1 MLKRLASIVCLVLMS
16 VAVQAAPLP
25 DLTILEVK
33 SGSLDKGEIWVH
45 IKNIGN
51 ATSAP
56 SAFHVFLDSAVLGS
70 DPNKITL
77 SWPHPGLTPGKDQ
90 WVLIKTKYLLSQ
102 VKYGIR
108 VNGQAQIKESNFS
121 NNSKV
126 GQFGGKP

>member
-1 MLKRLASIVCLVLMS
+1 MFKRLALIVCLALAS
-16 VAVQAAPLP
+16 VAVHAAPLP

-33 SGSLDKGEIWVH
+33 GGNLDNGEILVR
-45 IKNIGN
+45 IKNIGK

-56 SAFHVFLDSAVLGS
+56 SAFHVFLNSSNAGDEPHNV
-70 DPNKITL
+70 TL
-77 SWPHPGLTPGKDQ
+77 SSPHPGLTPGQEK

-121 NNSKV
+121 NNSK